1 MKRNGIVAI
10 IVVGGLVLIGG
21 YGVLRQ
27 ATWVQPADAKEG
39 VTSTRKP
46 APDFQ
51 LTDLKGNP
59 LVLSSLQGK
68 VVLLDFWATWCP
80 PCREEMPHFK
90 ELYAAYRGQGLE
102 IVGVALD
109 QGGEEVVRPFAQ
121 KNGVLYPIAIGNSR
135 LTQAYGGIRG
145 IPTTFLI
152 DKKGRIAAKF
162 VGYRPKEI
170 FESQIKA
177 LLAES

>member
-1 MKRNGIVAI
+1 MGGKGFWLAFIV
-10 IVVGGLVLIGG
+10 GSLLIGCG
-21 YGVLRQ
+21 SKEADRAAPLTRQ
-27 ATWVQPADAKEG
+27 T
-39 VTSTRKP
+39 

-80 PCREEMPHFK
+80 PCLEELPHFK

-109 QGGEEVVRPFAQ
+109 QGGGEVVRPFAQ
-121 KNGVLYPIAIGNSR
+121 KNGVLYPLAIGTSR

-162 VGYRPKEI
+162 VGYRSKEI